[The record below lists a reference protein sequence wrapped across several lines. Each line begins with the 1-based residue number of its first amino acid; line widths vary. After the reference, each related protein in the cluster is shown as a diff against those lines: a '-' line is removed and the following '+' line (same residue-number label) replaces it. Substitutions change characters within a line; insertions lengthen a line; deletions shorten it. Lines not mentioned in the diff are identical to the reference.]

1 MDLLDIKKLALL
13 GIAGGLLFAAS
24 DQNAVYAGDYEDS
37 GVDKEAHGCNN
48 GNSCDGK
55 DSSNGEDDDSSG
67 DDDDE

>member
-37 GVDKEAHGCNN
+37 SVDKEAHGCNN
-48 GNSCDGK
+48 SDSCDGK
-55 DSSNGEDDDSSG
+55 DGCNGEDNDSSS